1 MTGFVPR
8 STVPSPAGTTYS
20 PCSNL
25 ENKMSTPTT
34 DEAVRNHE
42 RVMAAVS
49 ALAGTPYMP
58 ENDDMAELL
67 AARLGALK

>member
-1 MTGFVPR
+1 MTT
-8 STVPSPAGTTYS
+8 STTT
-20 PCSNL
+20 
-25 ENKMSTPTT
+25 TT
-34 DEAVRNHE
+34 TEAIRNHE

-67 AARLGALK
+67 DARLGALS

>member
-1 MTGFVPR
+1 
-8 STVPSPAGTTYS
+8 
-20 PCSNL
+20 
-25 ENKMSTPTT
+25 MSTPTT
-34 DEAVRNHE
+34 DEAIRNHE

-49 ALAGTPYMP
+49 ALAGTPYAP

>member
-1 MTGFVPR
+1 
-8 STVPSPAGTTYS
+8 
-20 PCSNL
+20 
-25 ENKMSTPTT
+25 MSTPTMT
-34 DEAVRNHE
+34 DTAIKNHT

-49 ALAGTPYMP
+49 ALVGTPEAYVP